1 MTMTEAGQRV
11 QPNLSRFSVATIIRA
26 FREHNRAASVNAN
39 LSGDF
44 TPAELKDVMA
54 KLKQGKAPG
63 SDNIHPEFVTHQCEI
78 TSAWLCAF
86 FSACLR
92 RSKLPRTWRR
102 AAVIALLKPNK
113 PADDPKSYRP
123 ISLLCVPFKIL
134 ERMIHSRI
142 EPVVDSQLPK
152 EQAGFRR
159 GRSTVDQV
167 TLLTQDLE
175 DSFQAKAKAGVV
187 LLDLTAA
194 YDTVWHRGLHLKL
207 LRTIPDRH
215 MVNFIMEMLSNRS
228 FILQTSDGQRSRLR
242 RLRNGVPQGSV
253 LSPML
258 FNIYIFDL
266 PVTTSRR
273 YGYADDLAIM
283 LHQPTWK
290 AVEEGLN
297 QDMDVDQLIQGL
309 QPSLVRK
316 GRWSEDE
323 DQVDQLIQGLQPSLV
338 RKGRWSEDE
347 DQALLQ
353 AVAHLGERDWCLIK
367 LEVPGRTGPSCR
379 ARAASVNANLSGDF
393 TPAELKDVM
402 AKLKQGKAPGS
413 DNIHPEFVT
422 HQCEITSAWLC
433 AFFSAC
439 LRRSK
444 LPRTWRRAAVIA
456 LLKPNKPADDPKSY
470 RPISLL
476 CVPFKILERM
486 IHSRIEPVVD
496 SQLPKEQAGFRRGRS
511 TVDQVTLLTQ
521 DLEDSFQAKA
531 KAGVVLLD
539 LTAAYDTVWHRGLHL
554 KLLRTIPDRHMVNF
568 IMEMLSNRSFI
579 LQTSDGQR
587 SRLRRLRNG
596 VPQGSVLS
604 PMLFNIYIF
613 DLPVTTSRRYGYADD
628 LAIMLHQPTW
638 KAVEEGLNQDMDVL
652 AAYLRSWRLQLSTGK
667 TVSAVFHLC
676 NREARRELEI
686 SVENKPLE
694 FQQAPKYL
702 GVRLDRTLSYKQH
715 LDEVRAKVTARV
727 SLIRRLA
734 GTTWGASAKVD
745 QLIQGLQ
752 PSLVRKGRWSEDED
766 QVMRR
771 VVGGVT

>member
-1 MTMTEAGQRV
+1 MPPVQTTPIDTGSPQPILVAGSRSPTSDL
-11 QPNLSRFSVATIIRA
+11 QPLTPVLTPSTPKPSRFSLGGNLARVPFGLSTS
-26 FREHNRAASVNAN
+26 ASASTPPPPPRTDNAVLGVSTQIEISRGGN
-39 LSGDF
+39 KPPNPVTFS
-44 TPAELKDVMA
+44 AE
-54 KLKQGKAPG
+54 
-63 SDNIHPEFVTHQCEI
+63 IHPCPLSPPLKSPPLSTSISIPPSHQAPSSSLPSPPPL
-78 TSAWLCAF
+78 TF
-86 FSACLR
+86 FSPSR
-92 RSKLPRTWRR
+92 PSEDNQPRSPSYYQPRIHPHTNRKATMWSLPIRKPIIIMGDSN
-102 AAVIALLKPNK
+102 IARI
-113 PADDPKSYRP
+113 PK
-123 ISLLCVPFKIL
+123 FKQDGI
-134 ERMIHSRI
+134 
-142 EPVVDSQLPK
+142 
-152 EQAGFRR
+152 QA
-159 GRSTVDQV
+159 
-167 TLLTQDLE
+167 
-175 DSFQAKAKAGVV
+175 DSFPGAT
-187 LLDLTAA
+187 LRHLTAI
-194 YDTVWHRGLHLKL
+194 L
-207 LRTIPDRH
+207 LRLTSPRPD
-215 MVNFIMEMLSNRS
+215 
-228 FILQTSDGQRSRLR
+228 T
-242 RLRNGVPQGSV
+242 
-253 LSPML
+253 
-258 FNIYIFDL
+258 
-266 PVTTSRR
+266 
-273 YGYADDLAIM
+273 
-283 LHQPTWK
+283 K
-290 AVEEGLN
+290 
-297 QDMDVDQLIQGL
+297 
-309 QPSLVRK
+309 
-316 GRWSEDE
+316 
-323 DQVDQLIQGLQPSLV
+323 
-338 RKGRWSEDE
+338 
-347 DQALLQ
+347 
-353 AVAHLGERDWCLIK
+353 
-367 LEVPGRTGPSCR
+367 
-379 ARAASVNANLSGDF
+379 AASVNANLSGDF

-734 GTTWGASAKVD
+734 GTTWGASAKGEPTWW
-745 QLIQGLQ
+745 LCGLCMDEQ
-752 PSLVRKGRWSEDED
+752 MVRGEKE
-766 QVMRR
+766 
-771 VVGGVT
+771 

>member
-1 MTMTEAGQRV
+1 MIPYNFNISTDT
-11 QPNLSRFSVATIIRA
+11 IRA
-26 FREHNRAASVNAN
+26 SRHTCTSSTQCVPGGGDSRPTADSPVCLGASRRWEGIP
-39 LSGDF
+39 S
-44 TPAELKDVMA
+44 
-54 KLKQGKAPG
+54 APG
-63 SDNIHPEFVTHQCEI
+63 PVG
-78 TSAWLCAF
+78 
-86 FSACLR
+86 
-92 RSKLPRTWRR
+92 PG
-102 AAVIALLKPNK
+102 
-113 PADDPKSYRP
+113 
-123 ISLLCVPFKIL
+123 
-134 ERMIHSRI
+134 
-142 EPVVDSQLPK
+142 PVVFPLQ
-152 EQAGFRR
+152 
-159 GRSTVDQV
+159 
-167 TLLTQDLE
+167 
-175 DSFQAKAKAGVV
+175 
-187 LLDLTAA
+187 
-194 YDTVWHRGLHLKL
+194 
-207 LRTIPDRH
+207 PDP
-215 MVNFIMEMLSNRS
+215 VP
-228 FILQTSDGQRSRLR
+228 GQ
-242 RLRNGVPQGSV
+242 NQ
-253 LSPML
+253 
-258 FNIYIFDL
+258 
-266 PVTTSRR
+266 
-273 YGYADDLAIM
+273 
-283 LHQPTWK
+283 
-290 AVEEGLN
+290 VEE
-297 QDMDVDQLIQGL
+297 
-309 QPSLVRK
+309 
-316 GRWSEDE
+316 
-323 DQVDQLIQGLQPSLV
+323 
-338 RKGRWSEDE
+338 
-347 DQALLQ
+347 
-353 AVAHLGERDWCLIK
+353 
-367 LEVPGRTGPSCR
+367 PGSFSGSSTYTQ
-379 ARAASVNANLSGDF
+379 AASVNANLSGDF

-734 GTTWGASAKVD
+734 GTTWGASAKLIHKGIGRPAELEHTEN
-745 QLIQGLQ
+745 QLQSLPKAIIARFHCFQDKERVLLWARTHKENIQFDSNRILFLPDMSASPAINRQGSTISRLNSTKLGSLSPYATQLGCSASPLMVTHASWTTLLQ
-752 PSLVRKGRWSEDED
+752 QNPSRNR
-766 QVMRR
+766 
-771 VVGGVT
+771 

>member
-1 MTMTEAGQRV
+1 MLYKFFSGSVVHDLFMKKQKELEPTAQCVELKKLSDTRWACQYNAIWAVKKTLPAILATLRDIIGLSNLHRRTEARA
-11 QPNLSRFSVATIIRA
+11 LSAIIHETFVVHLIIFEDVFRTTKFMSDQLQSAT
-26 FREHNRAASVNAN
+26 F
-39 LSGDF
+39 
-44 TPAELKDVMA
+44 
-54 KLKQGKAPG
+54 
-63 SDNIHPEFVTHQCEI
+63 
-78 TSAWLCAF
+78 
-86 FSACLR
+86 
-92 RSKLPRTWRR
+92 
-102 AAVIALLKPNK
+102 
-113 PADDPKSYRP
+113 
-123 ISLLCVPFKIL
+123 
-134 ERMIHSRI
+134 
-142 EPVVDSQLPK
+142 
-152 EQAGFRR
+152 
-159 GRSTVDQV
+159 
-167 TLLTQDLE
+167 DLE
-175 DSFQAKAKAGVV
+175 A
-187 LLDLTAA
+187 
-194 YDTVWHRGLHLKL
+194 
-207 LRTIPDRH
+207 
-215 MVNFIMEMLSNRS
+215 
-228 FILQTSDGQRSRLR
+228 
-242 RLRNGVPQGSV
+242 
-253 LSPML
+253 
-258 FNIYIFDL
+258 
-266 PVTTSRR
+266 
-273 YGYADDLAIM
+273 ADDLAQSVTIAISEKRTEDKWREIRNEAES
-283 LHQPTWK
+283 LCVNAGIAPQTQRERRRAQTSRHLEGFV
-290 AVEEGLN
+290 VEAPL
-297 QDMDVDQLIQGL
+297 
-309 QPSLVRK
+309 
-316 GRWSEDE
+316 
-323 DQVDQLIQGLQPSLV
+323 
-338 RKGRWSEDE
+338 
-347 DQALLQ
+347 
-353 AVAHLGERDWCLIK
+353 ERARLDTDDL
-367 LEVPGRTGPSCR
+367 RTHSFYPVID
-379 ARAASVNANLSGDF
+379 RAASVNANLSGDF

-734 GTTWGASAKVD
+734 GTTWGASAKGHRAHISSISAPVLGESG
-745 QLIQGLQ
+745 QGSGWGLQ
-752 PSLVRKGRWSEDED
+752 TPPRLWCFFVSI
-766 QVMRR
+766 
-771 VVGGVT
+771 VVQDDMGLPVLCCADSGVFV